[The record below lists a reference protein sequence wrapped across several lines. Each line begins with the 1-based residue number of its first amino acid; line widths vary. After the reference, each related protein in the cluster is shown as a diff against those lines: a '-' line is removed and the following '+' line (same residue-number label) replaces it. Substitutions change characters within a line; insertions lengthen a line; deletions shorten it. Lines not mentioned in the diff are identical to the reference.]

1 MSLKEVLDK
10 IRNEVDEQPIEY
22 YPKFEENS
30 VIIDVRETDE
40 YNGGYLPGA
49 IHIPRG
55 VLEFKLSNMPEIK
68 KDTHILLYCR
78 SGNRSLYAAR
88 SLNELGYE
96 KVTSLK
102 GGYVAW
108 AAANPTTLA

>member
-1 MSLKEVLDK
+1 MSLKDVLEK
-10 IRNEVDEQPIEY
+10 IKTEINQELITD
-22 YPKFEENS
+22 YPKFEDNS
-30 VIIDVRETDE
+30 VMIDVRETDE
-40 YNGGYLPGA
+40 FKGGYLPGA

-55 VLEFKLSNMPEIK
+55 VLEFKIANMPEVK

-78 SGNRSLYAAR
+78 SGNRSAYAAR
-88 SLNELGYE
+88 SLQELGYTN
-96 KVTSLK
+96 VTSLS